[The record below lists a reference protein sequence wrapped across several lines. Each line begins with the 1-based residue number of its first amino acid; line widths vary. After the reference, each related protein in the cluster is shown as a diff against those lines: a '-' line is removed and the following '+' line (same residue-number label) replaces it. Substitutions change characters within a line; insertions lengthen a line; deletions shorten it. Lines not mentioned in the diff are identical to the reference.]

1 MQISYSADEIRAL
14 VQPKKE
20 QGQTAA
26 TIRGIAS
33 LDAAQ
38 PGDLSFL
45 GNAKYKAQVAATRAS
60 LVLLPMD
67 FVGTPTEGQIFF
79 WVDNPSAALA
89 RLCKAIEQALWPK
102 PQPGVHPSAQIA
114 PGAQVAAS
122 ATVGPLCVV
131 EEGAEIGEAGGAD
144 FDGRRGAGGLVRTAG
159 ADGAGG
165 GALDAAVAVGR
176 GPARRR
182 AV

>member
-89 RLCKAIEQALWPK
+89 RLCKAIEQAL
-102 PQPGVHPSAQIA
+102 
-114 PGAQVAAS
+114 
-122 ATVGPLCVV
+122 
-131 EEGAEIGEAGGAD
+131 
-144 FDGRRGAGGLVRTAG
+144 
-159 ADGAGG
+159 
-165 GALDAAVAVGR
+165 
-176 GPARRR
+176 
-182 AV
+182 

>member
-1 MQISYSADEIRAL
+1 MQISYFADEIRAL

-45 GNAKYKAQVAATRAS
+45 GNAKYKAQVAATHAS

-67 FVGTPTEGQIFF
+67 FEGTPAPDQVFF

-89 RLCKAIEQALWPK
+89 RICKTIEQALWPK

-114 PGAQVAAS
+114 PTAPTDAAS
-122 ATVGPLCVV
+122 VAFSGHKLGALSGCGVLWSQRPLSPLLRGGPQ
-131 EEGAEIGEAGGAD
+131 AWY
-144 FDGRRGAGGLVRTAG
+144 GRR
-159 ADGAGG
+159 
-165 GALDAAVAVGR
+165 
-176 GPARRR
+176 
-182 AV
+182 